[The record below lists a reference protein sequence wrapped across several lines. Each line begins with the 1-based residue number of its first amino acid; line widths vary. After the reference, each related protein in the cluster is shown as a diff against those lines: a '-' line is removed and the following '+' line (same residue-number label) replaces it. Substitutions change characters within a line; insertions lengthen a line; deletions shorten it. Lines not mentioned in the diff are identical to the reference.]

1 MSAFSV
7 TAARCLLVGLL
18 GLVVSQRPTAVTA
31 AANVPNDER
40 AVVHALNRLAFG
52 PRPGD
57 GDRVR
62 KLGLAT
68 WIDQQLRP
76 DQINDTAMD
85 SRLARLTTLSRE
97 SEELAQDFIAARQE
111 RRRRQRATGREGA
124 AEGTTTPGQATQR
137 PGDTMEPKGE
147 PMVEPMGTSGQ
158 RPALMSEAAQRE
170 RRAFAEMAEAKI
182 LRAVYSDRQLEEV
195 LVDFWFNHFNVFARK
210 GQTEIYVGEYE
221 REAIRPHV
229 LGSFRELL
237 GATAKSPAML
247 VYLDNWMSADPN
259 AASRLANSRR
269 PNAGANRRGQARLGG
284 QRPGAQQSPDP
295 NAPNRMPRG
304 LNENYARE
312 LLELHT
318 LGVDGGYTQQDV
330 VEVARAFTGWTIGR
344 PADPGFRF
352 VEAMHDRG
360 AKKVLGH
367 NLAAGS
373 GIEDGEKVLD
383 IIASHQATA
392 RHISFKLAQ
401 RFVSDAPPDDL
412 VDRAAETFT
421 RTRGNLREVV
431 RTIVTSPEFFAP
443 AAYRAKVK
451 TPFEFVVSALRATD
465 ADVRQA
471 TATVRT
477 LAGLGMPLYLCQPP
491 TGYDETADSWVSS
504 GALVNRMNF
513 ALAIAGGQ
521 MRGISVSDLSNDGVD
536 SVRQRIVRSALAGD
550 VSTSTLETI
559 AKAATAE
566 QAVAL
571 VIGSPE
577 FQRQ

>member
-1 MSAFSV
+1 MSAFFV
-7 TAARCLLVGLL
+7 TPARLVMTAMVAMAALE
-18 GLVVSQRPTAVTA
+18 RPAALTA
-31 AANVPNDER
+31 AANIPNDER
-40 AVVHALNRLAFG
+40 AIVHALNRLGFG
-52 PRPGD
+52 GRPGD
-57 GDRVR
+57 VDRLR
-62 KLGLAT
+62 QMGLGA

-76 DQINDTAMD
+76 ERIDTSALD
-85 SRLARLTTLSRE
+85 SRLARLSTLSRE
-97 SEELAQDFIAARQE
+97 PEDLAQDFIAVRQE
-111 RRRRQRATGREGA
+111 RRQRQLQAGRAPGPPMDPAADAMDGRPV
-124 AEGTTTPGQATQR
+124 T
-137 PGDTMEPKGE
+137 
-147 PMVEPMGTSGQ
+147 GQ
-158 RPALMSEAAQRE
+158 RPPLMSDAAQST
-170 RRAFAEMAEAKI
+170 RRVFAELAEAKI

-210 GQTEIYVGEYE
+210 GQTEIYIGEYE
-221 REAIRPHV
+221 REAIRPHIF
-229 LGSFRELL
+229 GSFRELL

-259 AASRLANSRR
+259 AASRMGNLRR

-284 QRPGAQQSPDP
+284 QRP
-295 NAPNRMPRG
+295 NAPQMPNPNNANRMPRG

-318 LGVDGGYTQQDV
+318 LGVDGGYTQEDV
-330 VEVARAFTGWTIGR
+330 VEVARAFTGWTVGR
-344 PADPGFRF
+344 PVDPGFRF
-352 VEAMHDRG
+352 AAPMHDRG
-360 AKKVLGH
+360 AKKVLGQTI
-367 NLAAGS
+367 AAG
-373 GIEDGEKVLD
+373 GEIEDGEKVLD
-383 IIASHQATA
+383 LLAAHPATA

-412 VDRAAETFT
+412 VDRAAQTFT
-421 RTRGNLREVV
+421 RTKGNLREVV

-443 AAYRAKVK
+443 AAFRAKVK
-451 TPFEFVVSALRATD
+451 TPFEFVVSALRATS

-471 TATVRT
+471 TATVRA

-491 TGYDETADSWVSS
+491 TGYDETAETWVSS

-513 ALAIAGGQ
+513 ALAVSGGQ
-521 MRGISVSDLSNDGVD
+521 MRGIVVNGLSGGGIEDA
-536 SVRQRIVRSALAGD
+536 RQRIVRNALAGD
-550 VSTSTLETI
+550 VSTSTLETV